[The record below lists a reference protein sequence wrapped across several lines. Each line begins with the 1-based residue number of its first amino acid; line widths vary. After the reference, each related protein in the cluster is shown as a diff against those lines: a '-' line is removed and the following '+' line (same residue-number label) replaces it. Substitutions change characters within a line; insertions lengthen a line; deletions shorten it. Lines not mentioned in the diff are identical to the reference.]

1 MRWTIVLWAGVA
13 FGQTAFEAASVRPA
27 DPARVESFW
36 RVSPGRMTV
45 QNMSL
50 KGLVAAFYK
59 VKDYQVLGGP
69 AWVDRDRFDI
79 AAKMPAAAPV
89 TAAALLDAARALLA
103 ERFQLVLHEE
113 SRPMAGFALVAAKG
127 GLKLKPA
134 MGDGSSNV
142 RTGKTK
148 MEAVGLTME
157 RLASSLATIVD
168 GPVVDET
175 GIAGAYDFTF
185 EWTLDDGVGPALSAL
200 GLKLEGRK
208 VASTVL
214 SIERAVR
221 PEAN

>member
-1 MRWTIVLWAGVA
+1 
-13 FGQTAFEAASVRPA
+13 
-27 DPARVESFW
+27 
-36 RVSPGRMTV
+36 VS
-45 QNMSL
+45 
-50 KGLVAAFYK
+50 AFYK
-59 VKDYQVLGGP
+59 VKEFQVAGGP
-69 AWVDRDRFDI
+69 AWVDADRFDI
-79 AAKMPAAAPV
+79 VATMSADAPR
-89 TAAALLDAARALLA
+89 TPAALLEAARALLA
-103 ERFQLVLHEE
+103 DRFQLVLQEGT
-113 SRPMAGFALVAAKG
+113 RPMAGYALVAAKG

-134 MGDGSSNV
+134 AGDGSSNV

-185 EWTLDDGVGPALSAL
+185 EWTLEDGVAPALSVL

-208 VASTVL
+208 VPSPVL

-221 PEAN
+221 PEPN